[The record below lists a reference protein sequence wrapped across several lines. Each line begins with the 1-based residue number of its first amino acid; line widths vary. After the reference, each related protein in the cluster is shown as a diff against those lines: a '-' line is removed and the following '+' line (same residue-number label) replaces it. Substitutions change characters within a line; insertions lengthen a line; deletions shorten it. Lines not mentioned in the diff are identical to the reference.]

1 MARVPDA
8 PVNAVLPPAPPLV
21 PSPDSRLGVHAVSI
35 VCTRFSLSRLVIIV
49 ALSVLLGG
57 CLTGSDTSE
66 PTATAVIALP
76 EATESVLDATS
87 TPAVTPEPTRSA
99 ALEALL
105 APGPTSPAPDGV
117 FFQSGDEIWYQP
129 PAEAARRVVEGQRI
143 GPWAQTVDGTRL
155 ALVRYRDQDGAGVEE
170 IILVNNDGTSSDPIY
185 GPVATTGT
193 GGDPAVQALD
203 WSWDSQALSAI
214 LSDGTIATMRFAA
227 DDPFRTRPPLEP
239 VNLPENGGEPVALEW
254 APNGAGIAYT
264 LAGDNGYRLY
274 VTPVGD
280 LAQAVVTPATPPSR
294 AVRDFAWLPGR
305 GRLAFVEAAGGPAN
319 HLTGSIFT
327 IAPDG
332 MLLELLISAG
342 QFAPAATIA
351 NLSAGPDG
359 RDLAF
364 TVQVPNAQGQQVF
377 QSLWILS
384 IDSGDLQQV
393 PVETGYQVVDLI
405 WSSSGLIW
413 RGIDRNSRVPA
424 DGQAFTGNEP
434 FILGRFDPANGTST
448 IIHQSALAGST
459 TVADN
464 G

>member
-1 MARVPDA
+1 M
-8 PVNAVLPPAPPLV
+8 
-21 PSPDSRLGVHAVSI
+21 
-35 VCTRFSLSRLVIIV
+35 IV
-49 ALSVLLGG
+49 AISVLLGG
-57 CLTGSDTSE
+57 CLTSSDESE
-66 PTATAVIALP
+66 PTPTAAIDLP
-76 EATESVLDATS
+76 EATESVLDATA
-87 TPAVTPEPTRSA
+87 TPAVTPMPTMSA

-129 PAEAARRVVEGQRI
+129 AVDPARRVVEGQRI

-155 ALVRYRDQDGAGVEE
+155 ALVRYRDQNGEGVEE

-185 GPVATTGT
+185 GPVVTTGA
-193 GGDPAVQALD
+193 GGVPTVQALD
-203 WSWDSQALSAI
+203 WTWDNQALSAI
-214 LSDGTIATMRFAA
+214 LSDGRIATMRFAA

-239 VNLPENGGEPVALEW
+239 IDLPENAGEPIAFEW

-264 LAGDNGYRLY
+264 LAGDNGNRLY

-280 LAQAVVTPATPPSR
+280 LAQTVVTPAMPPSR

-305 GRLAFVEAAGGPAN
+305 GRLAFVEATGGPAH

-332 MLLELLISAG
+332 TLLELLVSAG

-364 TVQVPNAQGQQVF
+364 TVEVPNAQGQQVF

-393 PVETGYQVVDLI
+393 PVETGYQVVDLV
-405 WSSSGLIW
+405 WSASGLIW
-413 RGIDRNSRVPA
+413 RGIDRNSRVTA
-424 DGQAFTGNEP
+424 DGRTFTGNEP
-434 FILGRFDPANGTST
+434 FIFGRFDPGNGTST
-448 IIHQSALAGST
+448 IIYQSALAGST
-459 TVADN
+459 APADN
-464 G
+464 D